1 MIGEDHERWTDAVGA
16 YLLEA
21 MPDDEREAFE
31 GHLDSCVV
39 CRAEVDSLRVASDA
53 LPASVEQLSPPPE
66 LKARIMAVVESE
78 AELLAAAAGRNA
90 DRPERRRRFGL
101 PALRPA
107 AALAAVAAVL
117 AVGVVVGGQLDGADV
132 TRETITA
139 QVDPRRAEGARVKLV
154 RTGDDATL
162 EVSGMPA
169 PPAGRVYQVWL
180 KREGR
185 DAPVPTSA
193 LWLPRSDG
201 SASVA
206 VPGSLEDVEAVLV
219 TGEPAGGSDAP
230 TQLPPTITAPLT

>member
-1 MIGEDHERWTDAVGA
+1 
-16 YLLEA
+16 
-21 MPDDEREAFE
+21 
-31 GHLDSCVV
+31 
-39 CRAEVDSLRVASDA
+39 
-53 LPASVEQLSPPPE
+53 
-66 LKARIMAVVESE
+66 
-78 AELLAAAAGRNA
+78 
-90 DRPERRRRFGL
+90 
-101 PALRPA
+101 
-107 AALAAVAAVL
+107 
-117 AVGVVVGGQLDGADV
+117 
-132 TRETITA
+132 
-139 QVDPRRAEGARVKLV
+139 V

>member
-78 AELLAAAAGRNA
+78 AELLAAAAGRTPTVPSA
-90 DRPERRRRFGL
+90 ARRFSL

-107 AALAAVAAVL
+107 
-117 AVGVVVGGQLDGADV
+117 
-132 TRETITA
+132 
-139 QVDPRRAEGARVKLV
+139 
-154 RTGDDATL
+154 
-162 EVSGMPA
+162 
-169 PPAGRVYQVWL
+169 
-180 KREGR
+180 
-185 DAPVPTSA
+185 
-193 LWLPRSDG
+193 PRSPRWPRCSP
-201 SASVA
+201 SASWWA
-206 VPGSLEDVEAVLV
+206 GSS
-219 TGEPAGGSDAP
+219 TAP
-230 TQLPPTITAPLT
+230 T